1 VFKFENQRNENQL
14 ENGHFQSLLSTA
26 ISNQI
31 YEYDSIQVTP
41 MRTKSLKTLG
51 TVVINGILFI
61 YFYRTVLRR
70 VRYCYG
76 KSVGPYPAH
85 TV

>member
-1 VFKFENQRNENQL
+1 MFKFENQRNENQL